1 MSMYGLSPGSIDPL
15 LTGALPSVV
24 PLGGSVTSDG
34 GDVPGTESPDNVVE
48 VATAAV
54 DPPEVSSVDLVTAL
68 SPHADSSTTAPN
80 TACTHLAT
88 LGKPICSQLSEDDGE
103 RVGGLG
109 VACRAMPSP
118 MQRDVADFI
127 DGITRELGALSGRD
141 SDAHTPDAVIE
152 ASNLVAAIIA
162 SDGRL
167 TDSELDA
174 YLDSIGPLLEPPLI
188 TSAAHVRETDLFR
201 NRQDWLAQP
210 SVLFDLLVRA
220 DQKHGTRSSN
230 RYYELAMRLAH
241 VTAATDLVPSMDEV
255 QAIDAYRTLLLQSM
269 DAAGVARPGQ
279 PITLKA
285 EPTPAEVAPRPAA
298 VTNAEPVP
306 TTTEAPARS
315 IEEVMAELDALIGL
329 DNVKAEVRR
338 LTSMLQVQQIRAERG
353 LPVIEISHHLVFT
366 GNPGTGKTTVAR
378 LLSQIFR
385 AVGVV
390 EKGHLVETDRSKLVA
405 GFVGQTALKTLETL
419 QASLGGMLLIDEAY
433 ALARGG
439 DNDFGREAI
448 DTLVKFME
456 DHRDD
461 FAIVAAGYTEE
472 MGDFIDANPG
482 LKSRFTRTISF
493 PDYTDD
499 ELVAIF
505 LGLGERSQYSCS
517 DDALARV
524 RHFVSAEPRTRGF
537 GNARFVR
544 NLFETAIAHQAQ
556 RVAPLSDP
564 SDEQLTTLTAAD
576 IAAVDA

>member
-1 MSMYGLSPGSIDPL
+1 MRGPKPPDGLACDP
-15 LTGALPSVV
+15 
-24 PLGGSVTSDG
+24 
-34 GDVPGTESPDNVVE
+34 
-48 VATAAV
+48 
-54 DPPEVSSVDLVTAL
+54 
-68 SPHADSSTTAPN
+68 
-80 TACTHLAT
+80 
-88 LGKPICSQLSEDDGE
+88 
-103 RVGGLG
+103 
-109 VACRAMPSP
+109 MPSP
-118 MQRDVADFI
+118 MERDVAVFI
-127 DGITRELGALSGRD
+127 AGITHELGALSGKD
-141 SDAHTPDAVIE
+141 PAAHDADAVIE

-162 SDGRL
+162 TDGRL

-174 YLDSIGPLLEPPLI
+174 YLDSIGPLLDPPLI
-188 TSAAHVRETDLFR
+188 TSALHIRETDLFK
-201 NRQDWLAQP
+201 NRQEWLTAP
-210 SVLFDLLVRA
+210 SVLFDLLVKA
-220 DQKHGTRSSN
+220 DRKRGTRSSN

-241 VTAATDLVPSMDEV
+241 VTAATDLVPSLDEV
-255 QAIDAYRTLLLQSM
+255 QAIDAYRTLLLQAM
-269 DAAGVARPGQ
+269 DAAGVPRPGQ
-279 PITLKA
+279 PDA
-285 EPTPAEVAPRPAA
+285 PPPPQPTPAAASPRPTMAA
-298 VTNAEPVP
+298 TNGPDSAAAPVDV
-306 TTTEAPARS
+306 APARS
-315 IEEVMAELDALIGL
+315 VTEVMAELDGLIGL
-329 DNVKAEVRR
+329 ENVKAEVRR

-353 LPVIEISHHLVFT
+353 LPVIEVSHHLVFT

-378 LLSQIFR
+378 LLSLIYH
-385 AVGVV
+385 AIGVV
-390 EKGHLVETDRSKLVA
+390 SKGQLVETDRSKLVA

-419 QASLGGMLLIDEAY
+419 QAALGGMLLIDEAY

-461 FAIVAAGYTEE
+461 LAIVAAGYTEE
-472 MGDFIDANPG
+472 MADFIETNPG

-499 ELVAIF
+499 ELVSIF
-505 LGLGERSQYSCS
+505 LALGEKNQYACS

-544 NLFETAIAHQAQ
+544 NLFETAVAHQAQ